1 MSTTIIST
9 TTKKYQDI
17 VVGASSMAEN
27 APNTIANTFVPS
39 ASINAKR
46 KASTEISDVAT
57 KNNIPKLPKNKKT
70 NTYVHVARVVRNTTM
85 MKIFVQTAVVVPVVV
100 MISNQAV
107 HCQVVEKVPSSP

>member
-57 KNNIPKLPKNKKT
+57 KKQHSEAAEEQEDQYICPCGAGCSEYDNDEDLCANGCCRSCGGDDFESSGALP
-70 NTYVHVARVVRNTTM
+70 
-85 MKIFVQTAVVVPVVV
+85 
-100 MISNQAV
+100 S
-107 HCQVVEKVPSSP
+107 C